1 MSRIDVAAVARRV
14 VLAMACGVGLLSVT
28 VFLVL
33 LFVQRDT
40 LLEATLQAAPLAAIA
55 MLSVYAATMVRGL
68 APR

>member
-1 MSRIDVAAVARRV
+1 MSRTNVTAIARRV
-14 VLAMACGVGLLSVT
+14 VLAMACGVALLSVA

-40 LLEATLQAAPLAAIA
+40 LLEATVQAAPLAAIS
-55 MLSVYAATMVRGL
+55 MLSVYAATMVRCL